1 MIRRFFILL
10 VFVCGMTTSSFGQ
23 KKIISQAKE
32 LVKKGKDL
40 TKAEQLMTNL
50 LKDSANRGNEKIWTV
65 LMDAVVKQYEQ
76 GNEKLYLKQ
85 KYDTASHFNTVK
97 QMFEIAESIDSL
109 DQKPDEKGKIHLKY
123 REKNSE
129 LLNRCRPNLFN
140 GGAYFVRKQKYKEAY
155 NFFESYIDCAQQ
167 PMLSQ
172 YNYSETDSRMPEAAY
187 WAVYC
192 GYKQKDPKATL
203 RHTYLALKD
212 TAHYVYMLQYL
223 AETYLIEQD
232 TARYADVLK
241 EGFKKYP
248 KFMYFFPRL
257 IEYHSARGEL
267 DEAMTIVD
275 EALKADSTNEVF
287 LATKSTL
294 LLNTGKYDECII
306 LSDTLIAH
314 NDSMAVA
321 WLNAGLSYFN
331 KAVDIDKNTRLTK
344 KQKRSVI
351 DNYKKAMPYL
361 QRYRQFAPDDSD
373 RWSLP
378 LYTIYLNLN
387 MGKEFDEIDK
397 LIRKNKR

>member
-1 MIRRFFILL
+1 
-10 VFVCGMTTSSFGQ
+10 
-23 KKIISQAKE
+23 
-32 LVKKGKDL
+32 
-40 TKAEQLMTNL
+40 
-50 LKDSANRGNEKIWTV
+50 
-65 LMDAVVKQYEQ
+65 
-76 GNEKLYLKQ
+76 
-85 KYDTASHFNTVK
+85 
-97 QMFEIAESIDSL
+97 
-109 DQKPDEKGKIHLKY
+109 
-123 REKNSE
+123 
-129 LLNRCRPNLFN
+129 
-140 GGAYFVRKQKYKEAY
+140 
-155 NFFESYIDCAQQ
+155 
-167 PMLSQ
+167 
-172 YNYSETDSRMPEAAY
+172 
-187 WAVYC
+187 
-192 GYKQKDPKATL
+192 
-203 RHTYLALKD
+203 
-212 TAHYVYMLQYL
+212 MLQYL